1 MSDAPDTLDAM
12 ASEAEDGRR
21 RVLGRQLRGSSLLLA
36 GRILSKLVNLGIQ
49 VAIVRYLTRDD
60 FGAFAY
66 GLALVLS
73 GELVVKFGLGRGA
86 NRFVPYYTE
95 RGDHAEVMGTLA
107 LVCLTILT
115 LGGLGFAVLWWI
127 AGQALAGFPTGE
139 AGRVVL
145 ILSLLAPV
153 QALDTICIQA
163 LACFSRA
170 RAIFFRKHVLGPGL
184 RALAVVA
191 VVFTGG
197 SNETLAA
204 AYLAGGALGVAICAH
219 LTWRE
224 LHVQGVLPL
233 PVSKWRVPWRPLF
246 GFSLPLISS
255 DLVFITLTGVTSV
268 VLMTTHGATGV
279 GLIQAVVPAAALNGL
294 VMESFAI
301 LFVPGA
307 MRLHVQGDGRAVRD
321 QHWQAA
327 AWVAVLSFPIFA
339 VTFGVAP
346 AVVPLL
352 FGEDY
357 AGSAPLLALLSVGH
371 YVGICLGFNGE
382 TLQVYDRTRAL
393 VLTNFVSIGIGVWL
407 LIWLCPLYG
416 PLGAAV
422 AVTAARLAGSSLRH
436 FLLLRLPEFGSVP
449 RVQKIIWLKIV
460 AGSTFIAAVGWIW
473 QLPLLG
479 QAILVGGV
487 SLLLLRSTAHALDVT
502 RTFPELLRIPL
513 FARMAGL

>member
-1 MSDAPDTLDAM
+1 MRDATNTTTTMGAEP
-12 ASEAEDGRR
+12 EDGSQ
-21 RVLGRQLRGSSLLLA
+21 RVLGRQIRGSSLLLA
-36 GRILSKLVNLGIQ
+36 GRILSKVINLGIQ

-86 NRFVPYYTE
+86 NRFVPYYAE
-95 RGDHAEVMGTLA
+95 RGDYAEVMGTLA
-107 LVCLTILT
+107 LVCLTIIT
-115 LGGLGFAVLWWI
+115 LGGVGFVVLWWI
-127 AGQALAGFPTGE
+127 AGQGFPGFPTGE

-145 ILSLLAPV
+145 ILSLLAPI

-170 RAIFFRKHVLGPGL
+170 RAIFFRKHMLGPGL
-184 RALAVVA
+184 RALAVA
-191 VVFTGG
+191 GVVFTGG
-197 SNETLAA
+197 SNEALAA
-204 AYLAGGALGVAICAH
+204 AYLAGGALGVAICAR

-224 LHVQGVLPL
+224 LHVQRVLPL
-233 PVSKWRVPWRPLF
+233 PVSQWRVPWRPLF

-307 MRLHVQGDGRAVRD
+307 MRLHVKGDDRAVRD
-321 QHWQAA
+321 QHWQSA

-352 FGEDY
+352 FGEGY
-357 AGSAPLLALLSVGH
+357 AESAPLLALLAVGH

-382 TLQVYDRTRAL
+382 TLQVFARTRAL
-393 VLTNFVSIGIGVWL
+393 VLTNFVSILMGVCL
-407 LIWLCPLYG
+407 LMWLCPLYG
-416 PLGAAV
+416 PLGAAI
-422 AVTAARLAGSSLRH
+422 AVTAARLAGTSLRH
-436 FLLLRLPEFGSVP
+436 AVLLQLPEFGSVP
-449 RVQKIIWLKIV
+449 RAQKVIWLKIL
-460 AGSTFIAAVGWIW
+460 AGSAFIAAVGWLW

-479 QAILVGGV
+479 QIAMVVGV

-502 RTFPELLRIPL
+502 RSFPELLRIPL
-513 FARMAGL
+513 FARMTGL